1 MTAQG
6 VCAKKTSG
14 ENAFLK
20 GTVIL
25 SLGGL
30 IAKIVGA
37 IYRIPLTGM
46 IGAEGIGLYQ
56 TVFPVY
62 TAMLTLSS
70 TGLPIALSKIVSSK
84 GEDSGIL
91 LKSLAFYG
99 TVGFIFS
106 LLMFVLG
113 GFFGK
118 LQGVDGIGICYKA
131 LAPSV
136 FLVAIIACFRGYFQG
151 KGNTSPTAVSQIT
164 EQIVKA
170 LAGLICCKYFGS
182 TVLQKAFFAVVA
194 VSISEL
200 AAVIYLSVRY
210 LLYNSGKRDAPKE
223 QIKSVKLKEIL
234 AVTVPVA
241 VSSMAIPLGHIADS
255 FIILNLLK
263 KAGEN
268 AEGLFGL
275 YSGCVPAV
283 SGLPVAIA
291 FAAAASAVPLLTKG
305 DKYLPVIMRFTGFIA
320 IPSAL
325 YLALFSREVISFLY
339 GSLTPADLD
348 TAAKLLTASSVEVIL
363 ISFLQTL
370 NACLIA
376 KGKQKNAA
384 IAMYIGLFVKIAVC
398 FSSIYFL
405 GFGIFGGVAGEIA
418 SLTVSCLFSF
428 GFLKEK
434 QNVPT
439 LIYDIGKE
447 LLLSIICVLWG
458 FYLNTMLNGT
468 LWFIII
474 SLSVAVC
481 YLSFSIIFFGKR
493 GLTLHRTQ

>member
-20 GTVIL
+20 GTLIL

-136 FLVAIIACFRGYFQG
+136 FLVAIIACFRGYF
-151 KGNTSPTAVSQIT
+151 
-164 EQIVKA
+164 
-170 LAGLICCKYFGS
+170 
-182 TVLQKAFFAVVA
+182 
-194 VSISEL
+194 
-200 AAVIYLSVRY
+200 R
-210 LLYNSGKRDAPKE
+210 
-223 QIKSVKLKEIL
+223 
-234 AVTVPVA
+234 
-241 VSSMAIPLGHIADS
+241 
-255 FIILNLLK
+255 
-263 KAGEN
+263 
-268 AEGLFGL
+268 
-275 YSGCVPAV
+275 
-283 SGLPVAIA
+283 
-291 FAAAASAVPLLTKG
+291 
-305 DKYLPVIMRFTGFIA
+305 
-320 IPSAL
+320 
-325 YLALFSREVISFLY
+325 
-339 GSLTPADLD
+339 
-348 TAAKLLTASSVEVIL
+348 
-363 ISFLQTL
+363 
-370 NACLIA
+370 
-376 KGKQKNAA
+376 
-384 IAMYIGLFVKIAVC
+384 
-398 FSSIYFL
+398 
-405 GFGIFGGVAGEIA
+405 
-418 SLTVSCLFSF
+418 
-428 GFLKEK
+428 
-434 QNVPT
+434 
-439 LIYDIGKE
+439 
-447 LLLSIICVLWG
+447 
-458 FYLNTMLNGT
+458 
-468 LWFIII
+468 
-474 SLSVAVC
+474 
-481 YLSFSIIFFGKR
+481 
-493 GLTLHRTQ
+493 